1 MANIKP
7 SKMKIGLVC
16 PYNIFRGGG
25 VQECVLALYDGL
37 ERRGHDVVIITP
49 RSSNIPDV
57 YNQNIIFVGR
67 AKAIKA
73 AHTYAEVSINI
84 EPDKIENMLE
94 AHNFDLLHFH
104 EPWLPFISAQVIS
117 KSLAIHVGTFHA
129 AMSERLTSK
138 TYEKMIKPYA
148 KSILKYLDHM
158 TAVSDTATNYLKTLT
173 EKNVQIIPNGIDLRK
188 YKETNTHTPDPKKH
202 TILYIGRLEKR
213 KGVKYLL
220 DAFKIVSDSDSS
232 YHLLI
237 AGEGPDKTKT
247 IEYAKKEGIK
257 NVEFLGYVDDNKKL
271 ELLGMA
277 DVFCSPALYGESFG
291 IVLLEA
297 MASGCVTVAGNNGG
311 YSSVMQ
317 DRGQI
322 SLVDPKDSKVF
333 AERLKLLAT
342 DDIIRKAWREWAREY
357 VKNFDYEQVIDQY
370 EEVYKKLYA
379 ERKNKT

>member
-1 MANIKP
+1 
-7 SKMKIGLVC
+7 MKIGLVC

-37 ERRGHDVVIITP
+37 ERRGHEVAIITP
-49 RSSNIPDV
+49 RSTNVPDV

-73 AHTYAEVSINI
+73 SHTYAEVSINI
-84 EPDKIENMLE
+84 EPDKIDSMLE

-148 KSILKYLDHM
+148 KSILKYLDDM
-158 TAVSDTATNYLKTLT
+158 TAVSATATNYLRTLT
-173 EKNVQIIPNGIDLRK
+173 DNKVNIIPNGIDLRK
-188 YKETNTHTPDPKKH
+188 YKETNTHTPNPKKI

-220 DAFKIVSDSDSS
+220 DAFKLISDDNNA
-232 YHLLI
+232 YNLVI
-237 AGEGPDKTKT
+237 AGEGPDKKKT
-247 IEYAKKEGIK
+247 QDYVKKEKIK
-257 NVEFLGYVDDNKKL
+257 NVEFLGYVDDEKKL
-271 ELLGMA
+271 ELLSNA

-317 DRGQI
+317 GRGQI
-322 SLVDPKDSKVF
+322 SLVDPKDEKVF

-342 DDIIRKAWREWAREY
+342 DEAIRKVWRDWAREY
-357 VKNFDYEQVIDQY
+357 VKNFDYEKVIDQY
-370 EEVYKKLYA
+370 EKIYKKLYG
-379 ERKNKT
+379 ERKNKP